1 MENNL
6 CSTLGQTSFIRT
18 FDMKDDFDELYG
30 KVWKGEIDKEDA
42 LFLACHPSYLF
53 CIADE
58 LRKEEKGDV
67 VTYVVNRNINFTNV
81 CVGNCKFCAF
91 REEKEKIRAL
101 VGQIGGIASS
111 RRDRVLNVVFLA
123 AIAFLLL
130 ADILRHVLG
139 VEMPLPPL
147 FSIELGV
154 LLVSVKIIWMIHKQ
168 ARVEHFQFWILNS
181 IEFRLN
187 EISKSVRRLEDMA
200 SGDSSGS

>member
-1 MENNL
+1 MTPTDTAVLQE
-6 CSTLGQTSFIRT
+6 
-18 FDMKDDFDELYG
+18 EL
-30 KVWKGEIDKEDA
+30 EQ
-42 LFLACHPSYLF
+42 
-53 CIADE
+53 
-58 LRKEEKGDV
+58 
-67 VTYVVNRNINFTNV
+67 
-81 CVGNCKFCAF
+81 F

-139 VEMPLPPL
+139 VKMPLPPL

-187 EISKSVRRLEDMA
+187 EITKSVRRLEDMA
-200 SGDSSGS
+200 SGDSTGS